1 MLHKNK
7 LFLML
12 HYILWKDNPQK
23 SDNNKKHPNYHTQHH
38 ILFQHTV
45 RIFPF
50 ISIESLFENPP
61 NLLNKKGIKWKTR
74 HFFAVGVAIP
84 VYNFISGYMIATSLI
99 VYKMSIH
106 CTNNTRYVY
115 TYLYR
120 GKKTQMTAQ
129 FSVVSCNSSSRVDIV
144 KTQQFRKKVFLSI

>member
-1 MLHKNK
+1 MT
-7 LFLML
+7 
-12 HYILWKDNPQK
+12 II
-23 SDNNKKHPNYHTQHH
+23 KKHPNYCTTHPY
-38 ILFQHTV
+38 TV

-74 HFFAVGVAIP
+74 HFFAVGCRYPYITS
-84 VYNFISGYMIATSLI
+84 YQTIYIIATSLI

-106 CTNNTRYVY
+106 CANNTPDMSIPICI
-115 TYLYR
+115 

-129 FSVVSCNSSSRVDIV
+129 FSVVSSNSSSRVDIV
-144 KTQQFRKKVFLSI
+144 KTQQLRKKVFLSI